1 MKNIRASIIS
11 KAVKASL
18 LLTSLLAISA
28 YAVTTAPTSM
38 AVNAEVVASCVVSSA
53 TAVALTG
60 QTFSTAGT
68 GTGGVTV
75 QCTSGTPYDVQLDAG
90 VGLGATVA
98 ARLLVGVTTPA
109 DTMTYGLYKDAA
121 FTQSWGTTV
130 GTDTLAETGIGTAQS
145 FPVYMKILTGLGTA
159 PAQSYADAVNVTVTY

>member
-1 MKNIRASIIS
+1 MKNLRASIIS

-18 LLTSLLAISA
+18 LLTSLLSIST

-38 AVNAEVVASCVVSSA
+38 AVNAQVVASCVVSSA

-68 GTGGVTV
+68 GTGGVTI

-90 VGLGATVA
+90 AGTGATVT
-98 ARLLVGVTTPA
+98 ARVLTGATTPA
-109 DTMTYGLYKDAA
+109 DTMTYGLYQDAA

-130 GTDTLAETGIGTAQS
+130 GTDTLTETGNGTQQS
-145 FPVYMKILTGLGTA
+145 WPVYMKILTGLGTA